1 MKAKPMDRHDRFG
14 KIKRQDY
21 PENNFP
27 SKSST
32 LMYISS
38 KPLALDYRS
47 SRLKIKGKYFYL
59 QIEGCWVV
67 QIFDKKTSIMIAQIR
82 ETPDRN
88 SILLDWKI
96 PLEGNIELIHMT
108 EIWLGI
114 TPSKD
119 NSPENLSLRKNCRNE
134 MLRRKALAEASHGLN
149 NVAVKRK
156 VVKIDADGSVD
167 LSFIEWKGNLAMH
180 QKNRRPRKAKQ
191 AKAAIANVEINRET
205 TSKKNQETGKIV
217 ITTSQ
222 EIICF

>member
-1 MKAKPMDRHDRFG
+1 MGRQDRFG
-14 KIKRQDY
+14 KIKRQEY
-21 PENNFP
+21 PENDFP

-32 LMYISS
+32 LIYINS

-180 QKNRRPRKAKQ
+180 KKNRRPRKAKQ